1 MSEQFYDDEIKGKI
15 YDHKLLKRLM
25 GYAKKYI
32 GWIILAVFLLIIA
45 SLLEILW
52 PQLVRIAVDNYVENS
67 DLTVDEKFSGLLTM
81 SIIYLVSLVLSVGLN
96 YLQIIIMNYTGQNVL
111 HDIRMDLFKHVE
123 ALSVNFFS
131 KNPVGR
137 LVTRLTNDVAQ
148 LNELFTTGIVGI
160 FGDVIILTSIVIVM
174 LWMNVKLALISF
186 SVMPFIVIAVVM
198 FRFFIRPVYLEI
210 RRYLAKVNVFIQ
222 EHISGVKIVQ
232 MFDQEETVI
241 DKFKALNKD
250 HLNARQRMIK
260 VHGVFMPVVEAF
272 SFLAISVILY
282 FGGKNIYSGEM
293 EIGMLIAFLMYCR
306 RFYRPV
312 MDLSQKYTIL
322 QDAMTS
328 SARIFQLM
336 DTDDSIVDPE
346 SPVKVDGKV
355 EGHVVFKDVWFSYNT
370 DEWVLKG
377 VNLTVKPGEK
387 IALVGV
393 TGSGK
398 TTIVNLLARFYD
410 YQKGSILLDNKEL
423 KKFTKYDLRQQL
435 AYVHQDFFLFAGS
448 IIDNIR
454 LWNEDITDEEA
465 IEAAKIVNVD
475 SFTEK
480 LPHKYHEQVLE
491 GGSNLSTG
499 QKQLISFA
507 RALAFKPQI
516 LILDEAT
523 SNIDSETEKL
533 IQNALEKLLSRQTS
547 IIIAHRLSTIKNVDR
562 ILVMHKGEIV
572 EEGNHQEL
580 LKKDGIYSNLYK
592 LQYKE
597 MENKD
602 RANI

>member
-1 MSEQFYDDEIKGKI
+1 MQEHIYDDEIKGRI
-15 YDHKLLKRLM
+15 YDSRLMKRLLV
-25 GYAKKYI
+25 YARKYT
-32 GWIILAVFLLIIA
+32 GWIVLAVVLLIVA
-45 SLLEILW
+45 SLLEIMW
-52 PQLVRIAVDNYVENS
+52 PQLVRLAVDKYIENPAMS
-67 DLTVDEKFSGLLTM
+67 TDEKLDGVLML
-81 SIIYLVSLVLSVGLN
+81 SIVYLVTLVLSVLLN
-96 YLQIIIMNYTGQNVL
+96 YLQIIIMNFTGQNVL
-111 HDIRMDLFKHVE
+111 HDIRMDLFRHVE
-123 ALSVNFFS
+123 SLSVNFFT

-137 LVTRLTNDVAQ
+137 LVTRLTNDIAQ
-148 LNELFTTGIVGI
+148 LNELFTTGLVGV
-160 FGDVIILTSIVIVM
+160 FGDVIMLVSIVIIM

-186 SVMPFIVIAVVM
+186 SVLPFIILSVVL
-198 FRFFIRPVYLEI
+198 FRYFLMPVYLEI
-210 RRYLAKVNVFIQ
+210 RKYLARVNAFIQ

-232 MFDQEETVI
+232 MFDREEKTLG
-241 DKFKALNKD
+241 KFDSLNKE
-250 HLNARQRMIK
+250 HLLARARMIK
-260 VHGVFMPVVEAF
+260 IHGVFMPVVEAL
-272 SFLAISVILY
+272 SYLAISVILY
-282 FGGKNIYSGEM
+282 YGAKNIYKGEM

-328 SARIFQLM
+328 STRIFSLM
-336 DTDDSIVDPE
+336 DTKDIIEDPQAPLE
-346 SPVKVDGKV
+346 MDGKV
-355 EGHVVFKDVWFSYNT
+355 RGRVQYKDIWFAYNN

-377 VNLTVKPGEK
+377 VNLEVKEGEK

-410 YQKGSILLDNKEL
+410 YQKGSILLDGREL
-423 KKFTKYDLRQQL
+423 KNFTKYDIRRQL
-435 AYVHQDFFLFAGS
+435 AYVHQDFFLFAGT
-448 IIDNIR
+448 ILDNIK
-454 LWNEDITDEEA
+454 LWNNNITDEEA
-465 IEAAKIVNVD
+465 IEAAKIVNV
-475 SFTEK
+475 SKFAEE
-480 LPHKYHEQVLE
+480 LPNKYNEQVLE

-507 RALAFKPQI
+507 RALAFKPSI

-533 IQNALEKLLSRQTS
+533 IQDALEKLLARQTS

-572 EEGNHQEL
+572 EEGSHDQL
-580 LKKDGIYSNLYK
+580 LRKDGIYSNLYK

-597 MENKD
+597 TEG
-602 RANI
+602 